1 MSHSSSYFDRRHT
14 GGAVASSGMNY
25 QDSCA
30 TLIIM
35 QYLEDTNFSSVGF
48 EASND
53 ITLCIGTS
61 QKHIQTKDQ
70 KLTPA
75 LFKSILEG
83 AALDR
88 QDISITVSSINEEV
102 DSLLSKLA
110 AYRSHQAHAL
120 IGGPHHVA
128 VEQDFDRELSLAG
141 LLELKDVLLNSTVQ
155 VQPSHGLKSLVEAAL
170 TQWARARGAFI
181 RETFCLRELHGIFSH
196 ARSERAFLA
205 RDELMAVLSRHL
217 IEPATLSALISPARS
232 QLDSPES
239 FRAHLRRQGNL
250 AARFEQ
256 KLVLAEGYE
265 SQQDLRPALKIYEA
279 LAVILHDSEW
289 LLIRC
294 AALSELLDDLFQA
307 EEYARQALRLNPE
320 AFGALCVLGTI
331 AGARHQFDDALGYF
345 RAAERINSEDTR
357 LLHNIGYT
365 LLRIGNTVSAL
376 EYFRK
381 ATATPDASAASHLNA
396 GIVLYNIG
404 RYGEAEEALESALQ
418 LEPNMPEAV
427 SQLGELYRFFG
438 YHDAA
443 IRMFNRA
450 LQSLPDN
457 TVAKHGL
464 AIIMLERE
472 DTEGAKLLV
481 AYLTNHLN
489 QLPVGKATVVLD
501 LGWHRIYPICIIRI
515 DNHCFEVKSESLS
528 TIVNVADIGTVTP

>member
-35 QYLEDTNFSSVGF
+35 QYLENTNFSSVGF

-53 ITLCIGTS
+53 ITLCIGAS
-61 QKHIQTKDQ
+61 QKHFQTKDQ
-70 KLTPA
+70 KLTPS
-75 LFKSILEG
+75 LLKSILEG

-88 QDISITVSSINEEV
+88 QDISIMVSSTNDEV

-110 AYRSHQAHAL
+110 AYRSHQAHAS

-128 VEQDFDRELSLAG
+128 IEQDFDRELSLAG

-181 RETFCLRELHGIFSH
+181 RETFCLHELHGIFSH
-196 ARSERAFLA
+196 ARSKRAFLA

-217 IEPATLSALISPARS
+217 IEPAALSALISPARS

-239 FRAHLRRQGNL
+239 FRAHLRRHGDV

-265 SQQDLRPALKIYEA
+265 SQRDLRAALKIYQA
-279 LAVILHDSEW
+279 LAVVLHDSEW

-294 AALSELLDDLFQA
+294 AALSELLDDLSQA
-307 EEYARQALRLNPE
+307 EDYARQALKLNSK
-320 AFGALCVLGTI
+320 AFGALCVLGTT
-331 AGARHQFDDALGYF
+331 AGEKHQFDDALGYF
-345 RAAERINSEDTR
+345 RAAERLNNEDAR
-357 LLHNIGYT
+357 LLYNIGYT
-365 LLRIGNTVSAL
+365 LLRIGDTVSAL
-376 EYFRK
+376 EYFKK
-381 ATATPDASAASHLNA
+381 AVATPDAPAASHLNA
-396 GIVLYNIG
+396 GIVLYSIG
-404 RYGEAEEALESALQ
+404 KYREAEEALESALQ

-438 YHDAA
+438 HHDAA
-443 IRMFNRA
+443 IPMFNRA

-457 TVAKHGL
+457 IVAKHGL
-464 AIIMLERE
+464 ALIMLERE
-472 DTEGAKLLV
+472 DAEGARLLV
-481 AYLTNHLN
+481 AYLADHLN
-489 QLPVGKATVVLD
+489 QLPVGKATLVLD
-501 LGWHRIYPICIIRI
+501 LGWHRIYPIHIKRI

-528 TIVNVADIGTVTP
+528 TIVKISDVGAVTL